1 MFVIKYFIWALL
13 AGAFIPLIG
22 ILNARVGRALG
33 EPIYATV
40 IVFFVAILIALLV
53 SVIFG
58 KNSLT
63 TQNLVSLAPFDLG
76 AGLIVAFYVIS
87 ATVLAPKIGVAN
99 FIVMAVSSQ
108 ILFSLM
114 IDHFGLF
121 GAPIKP
127 VDLTKIFGAGLLLLG
142 VAITQLTASRPD

>member
-1 MFVIKYFIWALL
+1 MFGIKYFIWASL

-40 IVFFVAILIALLV
+40 IVFFVAIFIALLA
-53 SVIFG
+53 SVVFG
-58 KNSLT
+58 KSSLS
-63 TQNLVSLAPFDLG
+63 TQNLQNLAPFDYG
-76 AGLIVAFYVIS
+76 AGLIVAFYVMS